1 DKVFATQLALY
12 QKYTRAIEA
21 VAKDNDVK
29 TAFFLQPVPSWGKT
43 LTDEEKRG
51 AGGNLADPVLYRR
64 MVEGMLTLR
73 DRGMAVFDLGDML
86 KDVPETIYAD
96 DIHFIRDTKG
106 DSKGYRMMARIMA
119 DDLAKAWD
127 LKAK

>member
-1 DKVFATQLALY
+1 
-12 QKYTRAIEA
+12 
-21 VAKDNDVK
+21 
-29 TAFFLQPVPSWGKT
+29 
-43 LTDEEKRG
+43 
-51 AGGNLADPVLYRR
+51 

-106 DSKGYRMMARIMA
+106 DSKGYRLMARIMA
-119 DDLAKAWD
+119 DNLAKAWD
-127 LKAK
+127 FKAK